1 MNKYLI
7 TIFLFGIWVLFI
19 HEYNLFFFKKKI
31 KEKNQLESQKEF
43 YKKEIKKD
51 SLEIY
56 KIENIKEEQ
65 EKFAREK
72 FLMKK
77 EEEEVF
83 IIREKKNE

>member
-7 TIFLFGIWVLFI
+7 TVFLFGIWIIFI
-19 HEYNLFFFKKKI
+19 HEYNLFFFKKKV
-31 KEKNQLESQKEF
+31 KERTQLESQKDF
-43 YKKEIKKD
+43 YKTEIKRD
-51 SLEIY
+51 SLELY

-77 EEEEVF
+77 EQEEVF
-83 IIREKKNE
+83 IIREEKND